1 MKPVLLQH
9 RERTLERRLI
19 CTLLRCCVMASMP
32 VMAQPEVIERWFF
45 DTYVDSYLNEAP
57 DFYTANYTSE
67 VRFVTPDS
75 AELLALDDLIAA
87 MNAAYVEPWVARGWS
102 STSAVSA
109 TVQQLSGQTFLLSAE
124 WSMSDETGASVTHC
138 DRPVWHY
145 LITTATAGGPKIYS
159 EIQGDCLN

>member
-1 MKPVLLQH
+1 MKPALLQQGK
-9 RERTLERRLI
+9 RMLVRRLMRS
-19 CTLLRCCVMASMP
+19 LLGCCLLSSMP
-32 VMAQPEVIERWFF
+32 IMAQPEVIERWFF

-75 AELLALDDLIAA
+75 AELLALNDLIAA

-109 TVQQLSGQTFLLSAE
+109 TVQQLSGQTYLLSAE
-124 WSMSDETGASVTHC
+124 WSMRD
-138 DRPVWHY
+138 
-145 LITTATAGGPKIYS
+145 KK
-159 EIQGDCLN
+159 GDCLN